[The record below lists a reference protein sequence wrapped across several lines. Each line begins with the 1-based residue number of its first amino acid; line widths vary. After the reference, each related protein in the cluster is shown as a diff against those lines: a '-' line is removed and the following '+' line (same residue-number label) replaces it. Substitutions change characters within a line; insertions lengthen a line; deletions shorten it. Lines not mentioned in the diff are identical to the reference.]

1 MNLAA
6 PMQCL
11 TAAEDDSALMGLA
24 SLMTTAYAGIDIN
37 PIGARLLE
45 RAAADPK
52 DANALMDLSTL
63 LQIKGDPQ
71 VAAAVQT
78 QALQTQQLYSLPA
91 AGERAGIR
99 LLALMTPGNLSANT
113 PLEFLVEDSDI
124 ALDMLYVG
132 AGLPFPES
140 LPEHDVA
147 FIAVCEADENRDLLR
162 QLSDLMPFWPRP
174 LLNDPQHI
182 LGLSRDGACAALKSL
197 AGVSMPL
204 SVRIDRQTLEQIG
217 RGELPIATVL
227 TGEKFPVIVRPV
239 GSHAGRGLSRPDQAA
254 DLNDYL
260 RTMAENEFYVAPFVD
275 YRGRD
280 GLFRKYRIVLIDG
293 RPFACHMAISE
304 HWMVHYL
311 NAGMSNSADKRSE
324 EARWMATF
332 DDTFARR
339 HEAALRSIN
348 ERMGLDYL
356 GIDCAETRD
365 GELLIFEVD
374 SGAVVHAMDSVDTFP
389 YKKPQMRKVF
399 GAFRKMLAKS
409 AKSGNARH

>member
-1 MNLAA
+1 MSPAA
-6 PMQCL
+6 PMQCM
-11 TAAEDDSALMGLA
+11 TDADNRAGLMGLA
-24 SLMTTAYAGIDIN
+24 TLMTTAYAGIDIN

-78 QALQTQQLYSLPA
+78 QALEAQQLYRLPA
-91 AGERAGIR
+91 TGHRTGIR
-99 LLALMTPGNLSANT
+99 LLAIMTPGNLAANT

-132 AGLPFPES
+132 PGLPFPES
-140 LPEHDVA
+140 IPAHDVA
-147 FIAVCEADENRDLLR
+147 FIAVCEADENRDLLQ
-162 QLSDLMPFWPRP
+162 QLSNVTPLWPQP
-174 LLNDPQHI
+174 LLNHPQRI
-182 LGLSRDGACAALKSL
+182 LGLSRDGACALLDSVP
-197 AGVSMPL
+197 GVSMPL
-204 SVRIDRQTLEQIG
+204 SVRINRQTLEQIG
-217 RGELPIATVL
+217 RGELSIAAVL
-227 TGEKFPVIVRPV
+227 SGEEFPVIVRPV
-239 GSHAGRGLSRPDQAA
+239 GSHAGRGLSKPDHPA
-254 DLNDYL
+254 DVSDYL

-280 GLFRKYRIVLIDG
+280 DLFRKYRIVLIEG

-311 NAGMSNSADKRSE
+311 NAGMSDSADKRSE
-324 EARWMATF
+324 EARWMANF
-332 DDTFARR
+332 DRDFARR
-339 HEAALRSIN
+339 HEEALRAIN

-356 GIDCAETRD
+356 GIDCGETRD

-399 GAFRKMLAKS
+399 AAFREMLAK
-409 AKSGNARH
+409 AIKRGTARH